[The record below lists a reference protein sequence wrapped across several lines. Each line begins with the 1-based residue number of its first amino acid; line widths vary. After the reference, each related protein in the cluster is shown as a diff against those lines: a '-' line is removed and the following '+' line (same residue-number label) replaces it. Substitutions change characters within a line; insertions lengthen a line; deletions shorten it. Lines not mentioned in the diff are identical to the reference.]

1 MRKILILFV
10 FIFISSYPS
19 YSFED
24 ANNKKKENN
33 LLNNNKIS
41 KNKKLIT
48 PDNFLKKYIFS
59 IKGSQ
64 NNAIKYEFSEDN
76 KVKITYFDGRG
87 AIINHGKYY
96 INRKGYIS
104 REYSIVI
111 DNLRPTNGVNLSKFF
126 LFHNSKY
133 WVIIKK
139 GENFGVKIGNYND
152 SLTVV
157 DKFEYY
163 KKLELVKIKKAE
175 EEIKRLAKIKEEK
188 RLRKLEEERIAK
200 LKADKEKELAKIREE
215 NRLQKLEEEKLAKIR
230 AEKEKLNY
238 INNKKTEFNSKAPL
252 CKKNINKK
260 HINCFDLIE
269 FENSKIFV
277 NGKFTKDLYSG
288 KYIGEIK
295 NDLFDGKGQ
304 LLIQSKFRH
313 IQNVGNFK
321 KSYFIDGFYEREEKY
336 FKNPTKDEY
345 SFLKKITFEGINR
358 WNYNLKELSSFVGTI
373 KYFYTDGAITT
384 DKGAFIYNPNGQA
397 ILTKGKRVCDE
408 CFSKI
413 STYKG
418 DFINSYT
425 YGSEIFEGE
434 FETFTGQYKKGT
446 LTDLYGIKYHG
457 SWKENKLD
465 GDIKI
470 TFPDNSFYEFNY
482 KNGEIFSRK
491 GEWYEK
497 LTQKLFGKSLHEYQ
511 NEYFNKLKKIQDAH
525 QVTEIKRQINAK
537 IDKDKEERKAEEVK
551 KEKEKQEKAS
561 RFLRNVCVFKSL
573 DSSQNF
579 CYYRCPD
586 GSTEMTGRKQRK
598 SKYDYLSG
606 GTNYRGCPNY
616 VRFK

>member
-1 MRKILILFV
+1 MKKILIFFV
-10 FIFISSYPS
+10 FIFVSSYSS

-24 ANNKKKENN
+24 ANNKKKGNN

-41 KNKKLIT
+41 KNKKLVT
-48 PDNFLKKYIFS
+48 PDDFLKKYVFS

-64 NNAIKYEFSEDN
+64 NNAIKYEFSESN
-76 KVKITYFDGRG
+76 KVKITYFYNYGTV
-87 AIINHGKYY
+87 INHGKYY
-96 INRKGYIS
+96 INRKGYIR

-111 DNLRPTNGVNLSKFF
+111 DNLRATNGVNLSQLF
-126 LFHNSKY
+126 LFNNSKY

-163 KKLELVKIKKAE
+163 KKLELVKIKKVE
-175 EEIKRLAKIKEEK
+175 EEKKRLAKIEEK
-188 RLRKLEEERIAK
+188 KRLIKLEEERIAK

-252 CKKNINKK
+252 CVKIINKK
-260 HINCFDLIE
+260 DVNCFDLIE
-269 FENSKIFV
+269 FENSKIII
-277 NGKFTKDLYSG
+277 NGKSTKDLSG

-295 NDLFDGKGQ
+295 NDLFNGKGQ
-304 LLIQSKFRH
+304 LLMQSKLH
-313 IQNVGNFK
+313 HYQMVGNFK
-321 KSYFIDGFYEREEKY
+321 ASYFIDGFYEKEKKY

-345 SFLKKITFEGINR
+345 SFKKKVIYEGITR
-358 WNYNLKELSSFVGTI
+358 WNYNLKERLSFLGTR
-373 KYFYTDGAITT
+373 KLFYTDGAITT
-384 DKGAFIYNPNGQA
+384 DKGEFFYNINQQA
-397 ILTKGKRVCDE
+397 ILTKGKRLCDK
-408 CFSKI
+408 CFSLI

-418 DFINSYT
+418 DFINSYP

-434 FETFTGQYKKGT
+434 FKTSTGQYKKGT

-457 SWKENKLD
+457 SWKEDKLD

-470 TFPDNSFYEFNY
+470 TLPDNSFYEFNY

-497 LTQKLFGKSLHEYQ
+497 LSQKLFGKSLYEYQ
-511 NEYFNKLKKIQDAH
+511 NEYFDKLKKFQDAH
-525 QVTEIKRQINAK
+525 QVTEIKRQINVK
-537 IDKDKEERKAEEVK
+537 IDKDIEERRVEEVK

-561 RFLRNVCVFKSL
+561 KFLRNVCYFEKL
-573 DSSQNF
+573 DLAEAF
-579 CYYRCPD
+579 CNYRCPD
-586 GSTEMTGRKQRK
+586 GSHKFTGKQTK
-598 SKYDYLSG
+598 KFKNDWIWG
-606 GTNYRGCPNY
+606 GTNYKGCPNY
-616 VRFK
+616 VKFK